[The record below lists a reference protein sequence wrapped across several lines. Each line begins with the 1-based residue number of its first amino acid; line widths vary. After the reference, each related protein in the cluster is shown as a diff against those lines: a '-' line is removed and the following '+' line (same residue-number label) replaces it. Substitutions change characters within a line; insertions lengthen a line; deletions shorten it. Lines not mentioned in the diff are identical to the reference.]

1 LFLVN
6 QNHVLW
12 GYSRFFVANTSEI
25 GGKVKKREDLLG
37 WEWWAGH
44 QLSSVDSGG
53 PAVAP
58 LRAGLRFAAAPLRRT
73 EFFGWKGRP
82 VSERFGSMSMD
93 TELQKHYALLL
104 GIGSPWEVKTVELKL
119 QEKKV
124 EIELSWQWGQS
135 AKCPEC
141 GRACSIHDS
150 APERTWRHLDTMQ
163 FATLIRARTP
173 RSDCPEHGVK
183 TMQVPWAEP
192 QGRFTLLFER
202 FAVDVLMA
210 SASVSQACALLGIG
224 WETAHEIMRRAVER
238 GLERRQL
245 QALKHLGMDEKS
257 FGRGQ
262 SYITL
267 LTDLEQARVIDVVE
281 DRTTEA
287 AEELWQTLSP
297 EQKQAVE
304 AVAVDM
310 WEPFIRT
317 IEKEVPEADI
327 VHDKFHVSKYLGEA
341 VDKVRRQ
348 EHKELMAQGDETLKG
363 SRQLWLYNPE
373 NFSPEQ
379 RQEFGPLKDLH
390 LKVARAWAA
399 KELFS
404 KFWEYQEEGW
414 ARRFFKDWFGWVS
427 RSRLK
432 PVVEVAQMLKRHLEN
447 LLTYLKHHIT
457 NAVTEGLNSK
467 IQSIKS
473 NARGFRNFRN
483 YRTRILF
490 FCGKLDLYPL

>member
-1 LFLVN
+1 M
-6 QNHVLW
+6 
-12 GYSRFFVANTSEI
+12 SI
-25 GGKVKKREDLLG
+25 
-37 WEWWAGH
+37 
-44 QLSSVDSGG
+44 DS
-53 PAVAP
+53 
-58 LRAGLRFAAAPLRRT
+58 
-73 EFFGWKGRP
+73 
-82 VSERFGSMSMD
+82 
-93 TELQKHYALLL
+93 ELQKHYALLL
-104 GIGSPWEVKTVELKL
+104 GIGSPWAVKGVDLKL
-119 QEKKV
+119 EEKKV
-124 EIELSWQWGQS
+124 EIELGWQWGVA

-141 GRACSIHDS
+141 GRECSMHDC

-163 FATLIRARTP
+163 FTTLIRARTP

-183 TMQVPWAEP
+183 TMQVPWAAP

-202 FAVDVLMA
+202 FAVEVLLA

-224 WETAHEIMRRAVER
+224 WDPAQEIMRRAVKR

-245 QALKHLGMDEKS
+245 ERLKYLGMDEKS
-257 FGRGQ
+257 FRRGQ

-267 LTDLEQARVIDVVE
+267 LTDLEESRVLEVVE
-281 DRTTEA
+281 ERTAEA
-287 AEELWQTLSP
+287 AGQLWDTLSP

-310 WEPFIRT
+310 WEPFIQT
-317 IEKEVPEADI
+317 IQTQVPEADI

-348 EHKELMAQGDETLKG
+348 EHKELLAQGDETLTG
-363 SRQLWLYNPE
+363 TRQLWLYNPQ

-379 RQEFGPLKDLH
+379 AEEFSALKDLH

-404 KFWEYQEEGW
+404 KFWEYQQEGW

-447 LLTYLKHHIT
+447 LLTYLRHHIT

-467 IQSIKS
+467 IQSLKS
-473 NARGFRNFRN
+473 AARGFRNFQN
-483 YRTRILF
+483 YRIRILF
-490 FCGKLDLYPL
+490 FCGKLNLYPL

>member
-1 LFLVN
+1 
-6 QNHVLW
+6 
-12 GYSRFFVANTSEI
+12 
-25 GGKVKKREDLLG
+25 
-37 WEWWAGH
+37 
-44 QLSSVDSGG
+44 
-53 PAVAP
+53 
-58 LRAGLRFAAAPLRRT
+58 
-73 EFFGWKGRP
+73 
-82 VSERFGSMSMD
+82 MSMD

-119 QEKKV
+119 GEKKV
-124 EIELSWQWGQS
+124 EIELGWQWGQS

-141 GRACSIHDS
+141 GVACSIHDC
-150 APERTWRHLDTMQ
+150 APERTWRHLDTMR

-173 RSDCPEHGVK
+173 RADCPVHGVK

-192 QGRFTLLFER
+192 QGRFTLFFER
-202 FAVDVLMA
+202 FAVEVLLA
-210 SASVSQACALLGIG
+210 SASVSQACELLGIG
-224 WETAHEIMRRAVER
+224 WETAHEMMGRAVER

-245 QALKHLGMDEKS
+245 DAMKHLGMDEKS

-281 DRTTEA
+281 DRTAEA
-287 AEELWQTLSP
+287 AGQLWQALTP

-310 WEPFIRT
+310 WEPFLRT
-317 IEKEVPEADI
+317 IEKEAPDADI
-327 VHDKFHVSKYLGEA
+327 VHDKFHISKYLGEA
-341 VDKVRRQ
+341 VDRVRRQ
-348 EHKELMAQGDETLKG
+348 EHKELMAEGDETLKG
-363 SRQLWLYNPE
+363 TRQLWLYNPE
-373 NFSPEQ
+373 NFNPEQ
-379 RQEFGPLKDLH
+379 RQEFAGLKDLH

-404 KFWEYQEEGW
+404 TFWEYQEEGW
-414 ARRFFKDWFGWVS
+414 ARRFFKQWFGWVS

-432 PVVEVAQMLKRHLEN
+432 PLVEVAQMLKRHLEN

-473 NARGFRNFRN
+473 NARGFRSFKN
-483 YRTRILF
+483 YRIRILF
-490 FCGKLDLYPL
+490 FCGKLNLYPL

>member
-1 LFLVN
+1 
-6 QNHVLW
+6 
-12 GYSRFFVANTSEI
+12 
-25 GGKVKKREDLLG
+25 
-37 WEWWAGH
+37 
-44 QLSSVDSGG
+44 
-53 PAVAP
+53 
-58 LRAGLRFAAAPLRRT
+58 
-73 EFFGWKGRP
+73 
-82 VSERFGSMSMD
+82 MSMD
-93 TELQKHYALLL
+93 SELQRHYAQLL
-104 GIGSPWEVKTVELKL
+104 GISSPWEVKTVELKL
-119 QEKKV
+119 AQKKV
-124 EIELSWQWGQS
+124 EIELGWQWGAA

-141 GRACSIHDS
+141 GRECSMHDC

-163 FATLIRARTP
+163 FTTLIRARTP

-183 TMQVPWAEP
+183 TIQVPWAAP

-202 FAVDVLMA
+202 FAVEVLLA
-210 SASVSQACALLGIG
+210 SASISQGCELLGIS
-224 WETAHEIMRRAVER
+224 WDTAQEIMRRAVER

-245 QALKHLGMDEKS
+245 EQLKHLGMDEKS
-257 FGRGQ
+257 FKRGQ

-267 LTDLEQARVIDVVE
+267 LTDLEQSRVLDVVE
-281 DRTTEA
+281 ERTAEA
-287 AEELWQTLSP
+287 ADQLWETLRP
-297 EQKQAVE
+297 EQKQTVE

-310 WEPFIRT
+310 WEPFIQT
-317 IEKEVPEADI
+317 IQKQLPDADI

-341 VDKVRRQ
+341 VDKVRRA

-363 SRQLWLYNPE
+363 TRQLWLYNPQ
-373 NFSPEQ
+373 NFSPDQAE
-379 RQEFGPLKDLH
+379 EFSALKHLQ

-467 IQSIKS
+467 IQSLKS
-473 NARGFRNFRN
+473 AARGFRSFRN
-483 YRTRILF
+483 YRIRILF
-490 FCGKLDLYPL
+490 FCGKLNLYPL

>member
-1 LFLVN
+1 MSL
-6 QNHVLW
+6 
-12 GYSRFFVANTSEI
+12 
-25 GGKVKKREDLLG
+25 
-37 WEWWAGH
+37 
-44 QLSSVDSGG
+44 DS
-53 PAVAP
+53 
-58 LRAGLRFAAAPLRRT
+58 
-73 EFFGWKGRP
+73 
-82 VSERFGSMSMD
+82 
-93 TELQKHYALLL
+93 ELQKHYALLL
-104 GIGSPWEVKTVELKL
+104 GVGSPWEVKNVELKL
-119 QEKKV
+119 AEKKV
-124 EIELSWQWGQS
+124 EIELGWQWGAA

-141 GRACSIHDS
+141 GRECSIHDC

-163 FATLIRARTP
+163 FTTLIRARTP

-183 TMQVPWAEP
+183 TMEVPWAAP
-192 QGRFTLLFER
+192 QGRFTVLFER
-202 FAVDVLMA
+202 FAVEVLLA
-210 SASVSQACALLGIG
+210 SATISQACDLLGLS
-224 WETAHEIMRRAVER
+224 WDTAQEIMRRAVER

-245 QALKHLGMDEKS
+245 EALKHLGMDEKS
-257 FGRGQ
+257 FKRGQ
-262 SYITL
+262 SYVTL
-267 LTDLEQARVIDVVE
+267 LTDLDQSRVLDVVE
-281 DRTTEA
+281 ERTTEA
-287 AEELWQTLSP
+287 ADQLWETLSP
-297 EQKQAVE
+297 EQKQTVE

-317 IEKEVPEADI
+317 IEKQVPNADI

-363 SRQLWLYNPE
+363 TRQLWLYNPQ

-379 RQEFGPLKDLH
+379 VEEFSALKDLH

-432 PVVEVAQMLKRHLEN
+432 PVVEVAQMLKRHLDN

-467 IQSIKS
+467 IQSLKS
-473 NARGFRNFRN
+473 AARGFRNFQN
-483 YRTRILF
+483 YRLRILF
-490 FCGKLDLYPL
+490 FCGKLNLYPL

>member
-1 LFLVN
+1 
-6 QNHVLW
+6 
-12 GYSRFFVANTSEI
+12 
-25 GGKVKKREDLLG
+25 
-37 WEWWAGH
+37 
-44 QLSSVDSGG
+44 
-53 PAVAP
+53 
-58 LRAGLRFAAAPLRRT
+58 
-73 EFFGWKGRP
+73 
-82 VSERFGSMSMD
+82 MSMD
-93 TELQKHYALLL
+93 RELQQHYAQLL

-119 QEKKV
+119 AERKV
-124 EIELSWQWGQS
+124 EIELGWQWGAA

-141 GRACSIHDS
+141 GRECSIHDC

-163 FATLIRARTP
+163 FTTLIRARTP

-183 TMQVPWAEP
+183 TMRVPWAAP
-192 QGRFTLLFER
+192 QGRFTVLFER
-202 FAVDVLMA
+202 FAVEVLLA
-210 SASVSQACALLGIG
+210 SATVSQACELLGLS
-224 WETAHEIMRRAVER
+224 WDTAQEILRRAVER

-245 QALKHLGMDEKS
+245 DDLKRLGMDEKS
-257 FGRGQ
+257 FRRGQ

-267 LTDLEQARVIDVVE
+267 LTDLDESRVLDVVE
-281 DRTTEA
+281 ERTA
-287 AEELWQTLSP
+287 AAADQLWETLSP

-310 WEPFIRT
+310 WEPFIQT
-317 IEKEVPEADI
+317 IQKQVPDADI

-363 SRQLWLYNPE
+363 TRQLWLYNPQ
-373 NFSPEQ
+373 NFSPDQAEK
-379 RQEFGPLKDLH
+379 FSALKDLQ

-404 KFWEYQEEGW
+404 KFWDYQGEGW

-432 PVVEVAQMLKRHLEN
+432 PVVEVAQMLKRHLDN

-467 IQSIKS
+467 IQSLKS
-473 NARGFRNFRN
+473 AARGFRNFRN
-483 YRTRILF
+483 YRIRILF
-490 FCGKLDLYPL
+490 FCGKLNLYPL

>member
-1 LFLVN
+1 ME
-6 QNHVLW
+6 
-12 GYSRFFVANTSEI
+12 S
-25 GGKVKKREDLLG
+25 
-37 WEWWAGH
+37 
-44 QLSSVDSGG
+44 
-53 PAVAP
+53 
-58 LRAGLRFAAAPLRRT
+58 
-73 EFFGWKGRP
+73 
-82 VSERFGSMSMD
+82 
-93 TELQKHYALLL
+93 ELQRHYAQLL

-119 QEKKV
+119 VEKKV
-124 EIELSWQWGQS
+124 EIELVWQWGAA

-141 GRACSIHDS
+141 GRECSIHDC

-163 FATLIRARTP
+163 FTTLIRARTP

-183 TMQVPWAEP
+183 TMSVPWAAP

-202 FAVDVLMA
+202 FAVEVLLA
-210 SASVSQACALLGIG
+210 SASVSQACELLGIS
-224 WETAHEIMRRAVER
+224 WDTAQEIMRRAVQR

-245 QALKHLGMDEKS
+245 DDLKHLGMDEKS
-257 FGRGQ
+257 FKRGQ

-267 LTDLEQARVIDVVE
+267 LTDLDQSRVLDVME
-281 DRTTEA
+281 ERTAEA
-287 AEELWQTLSP
+287 AGQLWETLSP

-310 WEPFIRT
+310 WEPFIQT
-317 IEKEVPEADI
+317 IRQQVPQADI

-363 SRQLWLYNPE
+363 TRQLWLYNPQ
-373 NFSPEQ
+373 NFSPDQTEQ
-379 RQEFGPLKDLH
+379 FSALKDLQ

-404 KFWEYQEEGW
+404 KFWNYQEEGW
-414 ARRFFKDWFGWVS
+414 ARRFFRDWFGWVS

-432 PVVEVAQMLKRHLEN
+432 PMVDVAQMLKRHLDN

-467 IQSIKS
+467 IQSLKS
-473 NARGFRNFRN
+473 AARGFRSFRN
-483 YRTRILF
+483 YRIRILF
-490 FCGKLDLYPL
+490 FCGKLNLYPL

>member
-1 LFLVN
+1 
-6 QNHVLW
+6 
-12 GYSRFFVANTSEI
+12 
-25 GGKVKKREDLLG
+25 
-37 WEWWAGH
+37 
-44 QLSSVDSGG
+44 
-53 PAVAP
+53 
-58 LRAGLRFAAAPLRRT
+58 
-73 EFFGWKGRP
+73 
-82 VSERFGSMSMD
+82 MSMD
-93 TELQKHYALLL
+93 HVLQQHYALLL

-119 QEKKV
+119 EQKQV
-124 EIELSWQWGQS
+124 EIELGWQWGTA

-141 GRACSIHDS
+141 GRECSIHDC

-163 FATLIRARTP
+163 FTTLVRARAP
-173 RSDCPEHGVK
+173 RANCPEHGVK
-183 TMQVPWAEP
+183 TMPVPWAAP

-202 FAVDVLMA
+202 FAVEVLLA
-210 SASVSQACALLGIG
+210 SATVSQGCQLLGIG
-224 WETAHEIMRRAVER
+224 WETAHEFMRRAVAR

-245 QALKHLGMDEKS
+245 EGLKHLGMDEKS

-267 LTDLEQARVIDVVE
+267 LTDLEQARVLDVVAE
-281 DRTTEA
+281 RTLAA
-287 AEELWQTLSP
+287 AEQLWQTLTP
-297 EQKQAVE
+297 EQKQGVE

-310 WEPFIRT
+310 WEPFIQT
-317 IEKEVPEADI
+317 IERQVPEADI

-373 NFSPEQ
+373 NFSEEQ
-379 RQEFGPLKDLH
+379 RSEFAALKDLH

-399 KELFS
+399 KELFT
-404 KFWEYQEEGW
+404 KFWEYQAEGW

-432 PVVEVAQMLKRHLEN
+432 PVIEVAQMLKRHLDN

-467 IQSIKS
+467 IQAIKS
-473 NARGFRNFRN
+473 AARGFRSFRN
-483 YRTRILF
+483 YRIRILF